1 MAKQQKIN
9 NSSVIMQTGKSQD
22 GGDKKCKNAKFCEK
36 RILLT
41 PWYAHVAVNPEIRSI
56 LIF

>member
-1 MAKQQKIN
+1 
-9 NSSVIMQTGKSQD
+9 MQTGKSQD

-36 RILLT
+36 RIFLT
-41 PWYAHVAVNPEIRSI
+41 PWYAHVAVDPEIRSI